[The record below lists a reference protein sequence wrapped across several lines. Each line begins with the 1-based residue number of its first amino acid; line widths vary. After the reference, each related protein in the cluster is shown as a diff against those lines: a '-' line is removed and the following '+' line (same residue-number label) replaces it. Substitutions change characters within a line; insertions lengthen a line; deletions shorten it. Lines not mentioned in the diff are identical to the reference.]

1 MKKLTKKQQTIL
13 DNIRKALETSDT
25 VLKQFHDEDNYR
37 MVRHCQ
43 SSIES
48 QLEGIVTYL
57 IYSDSKA
64 YQALKGFI
72 DEIRNRT
79 CLTFEYALECES
91 NIS

>member
-13 DNIRKALETSDT
+13 ENIRKALETTDT
-25 VLKQFHDEDNYR
+25 VLKQFHDEDDYR

-43 SSIES
+43 RSIES

-57 IYSDSKA
+57 IYSDLKA
-64 YQALKGFI
+64 YDALEGFI
-72 DEIRNRT
+72 DEIKNRT
-79 CLTFEYALECES
+79 CLTIDYAMECDS